1 MARPTYRLGSRRG
14 CKCRDRVQDR
24 YCPVYEAYSKELI
37 SEKKER
43 KEPLQMA
50 KQIRF
55 TYDGVDYTLEFTRK
69 SVETMERNGFVITE
83 VFEKPM
89 TLLPTLF
96 AGAFL
101 AHHRSVKRE
110 VIDKIYESMPNK
122 QDLITKLAEMY
133 NEPIAALLD
142 EPEDEEGN
150 VKWEATW

>member
-1 MARPTYRLGSRRG
+1 
-14 CKCRDRVQDR
+14 
-24 YCPVYEAYSKELI
+24 
-37 SEKKER
+37 
-43 KEPLQMA
+43 MA

-55 TYDGVDYTLEFTRK
+55 TYDGVDYPLEFTRK
-69 SVETMERNGFVITE
+69 SVETMERNGFVISE

-101 AHHRSVKRE
+101 AHHRFVKRD
-110 VIDKIYESMPNK
+110 VIDKIYDSLPNK
-122 QDLITKLAEMY
+122 QDLISKLAEMY

-150 VKWEATW
+150 AKWEANW

>member
-1 MARPTYRLGSRRG
+1 
-14 CKCRDRVQDR
+14 
-24 YCPVYEAYSKELI
+24 
-37 SEKKER
+37 
-43 KEPLQMA
+43 MA
-50 KQIRF
+50 KRIRF

-69 SVETMERNGFVITE
+69 SVERMENAGFVITE

-101 AHHRSVKRE
+101 AHHRSTKRE
-110 VIDKIYESMPNK
+110 VIDKIYETMPNK
-122 QDLITKLAEMY
+122 QELITKLAEMY

-150 VKWEATW
+150 VKWEASW